1 MGASGVKNEI
11 RNYAKREINNE
22 AKIGI
27 KINQNG
33 WTKSEIFTG
42 HKSVPVKM

>member
-1 MGASGVKNEI
+1 MGESGVKNEI

-33 WTKSEIFTG
+33 
-42 HKSVPVKM
+42 